1 MRRNRIMVKKGFSL
15 IELMVVIVILG
26 LLATFLLPKI
36 INRPDEA
43 RITKAKSDIK
53 TIESA
58 LKLYKLDNGIYP
70 TTEQGLQA
78 LITKP
83 ETEPIP
89 KNWKKGGYLDTNS
102 LPKDPWGNNYI
113 YRSPGEN
120 ERDYEIISL
129 GADGKEGGQD
139 NDADIKSYEI
149 N

>member
-1 MRRNRIMVKKGFSL
+1 MVKKGFSL

>member
-1 MRRNRIMVKKGFSL
+1 MVKKGFSL

-43 RITKAKSDIK
+43 RITKVKSDIK

-58 LKLYKLDNGIYP
+58 LKLYKLDNGVYP
-70 TTEQGLQA
+70 TTEQGLGA
-78 LITKP
+78 LISKP
-83 ETEPIP
+83 EIEPIP
-89 KNWKKGGYLDTNS
+89 RNWKKGGYLDTNS
-102 LPKDPWGNNYI
+102 IPKDPWGNPYI

-120 ERDYEIISL
+120 DRDYEIISY
-129 GADGKEGGQD
+129 GADGKEGGVD